1 MEKLI
6 LNILIEFWLV
16 LGELSPYLIF
26 GFFIAGIL
34 YVFISP
40 ETVRKHLGKDK
51 TSSVFKASLL
61 GVPLPLCSCSVIPV
75 ATSLKKSG
83 ASRGA
88 TTSFLISTPQ
98 TGVDSI
104 IVTYGLLGPIFA
116 VVRPLVAFISGI
128 IGGMLVDIFAPEK
141 DTIKEDNTQNDL
153 ISCCPKHINSNKAI
167 QALHYGFITLP
178 KDIGGSLFV
187 GVFAAG
193 LITALIPADFFV
205 KYHSSGIGTM
215 LIIVLISIPIYVCS
229 TSSVPIAAALI
240 LKGLSPGAA
249 LVFLIA
255 GPASNA
261 ATISTIWTILG
272 KKVTFIYLSTMIITA
287 VGAGL
292 LIDQLFDT
300 IAISQMV
307 EHSMWMLPRYINDI
321 SAIVLLLIIAYSQF
335 EKRLFMNKETKVPV
349 EINHSCCLNH
359 EDHEH

>member
-26 GFFIAGIL
+26 GFFVAGIL

-40 ETVRKHLGKDK
+40 ETVRKHLGKNK
-51 TSSVFKASLL
+51 ISSVFKASLL

-83 ASRGA
+83 ATRGA

-104 IVTYGLLGPIFA
+104 IVTYGILGPIFA
-116 VVRPLVAFISGI
+116 IVRPIVAFISGI
-128 IGGMLVDIFAPEK
+128 IGGILVDLFAPEK
-141 DTIKEDNTQNDL
+141 VTIKENDAQNEV
-153 ISCCPKHINSNKAI
+153 ISCCAEHTNSNKVI
-167 QALHYGFITLP
+167 KALHYGFVTLP

-205 KYHSSGIGTM
+205 KYLSSGIVTM
-215 LIIVLISIPIYVCS
+215 FIIVLFSIPIYVCS

-287 VGAGL
+287 VGSGL

-300 IAISQMV
+300 IATRQMV

-321 SAIVLLLIIAYSQF
+321 SAVVLLLIIAYSQF
-335 EKRLFMNKETKVPV
+335 EKKLFTKKETGVPI
-349 EINHSCCLNH
+349 EIKHSCCSNH
-359 EDHEH
+359 DDRDH